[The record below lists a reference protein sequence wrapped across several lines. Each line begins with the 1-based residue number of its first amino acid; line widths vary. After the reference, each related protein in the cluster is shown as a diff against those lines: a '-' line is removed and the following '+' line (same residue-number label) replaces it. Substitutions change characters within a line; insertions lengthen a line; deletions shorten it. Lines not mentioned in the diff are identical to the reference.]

1 MKLGII
7 VYSKSGNTLSVAKT
21 MQETLTTQGY
31 EAELVSLEVEGE
43 IRPDAK
49 SVQFKNM
56 PDLNQYEGL
65 VFGSPVHAFSLSM
78 PMKSFLEQAQD
89 LKGKKVA
96 VFVTHHLAKWMGG
109 TRTLSTMAKRSE
121 SKGAT
126 VVAAGVV
133 RWKNP
138 EVRVQQIQSTIE
150 AVSKAFKPIG
160 E

>member
-21 MQETLTTQGY
+21 MQETLMAQGHD
-31 EAELVSLEVEGE
+31 AELVSLEVKGE
-43 IRPDAK
+43 IRPDDK
-49 SVQFKNM
+49 SVTFTNM
-56 PDLNQYEGL
+56 PNLDQYEGL

-78 PMKSFLEQAQD
+78 PMKSFLDQAQD
-89 LKGKKVA
+89 LKGKKAA
-96 VFVTHHLAKWMGG
+96 VFVTQHLPKWMGG
-109 TRTLSTMAKRSE
+109 TRSLGAMAKRSE

-126 VVAAGVV
+126 VVAAGIV

-138 EVRVQQIQSTIE
+138 EMRVQQIQSTVE
-150 AVSKAFKPIG
+150 AISKAFKPIG